1 MQAPSFLALFF
12 TIVLAAGIASCKG
25 PEGPQGPA
33 GAQGV
38 AGAPGTQGPKGDQG
52 NANVVTSGWFK
63 PQWNAYDWTIP
74 PSNSRWINYQVYNSG
89 NSLFTEEAINTA
101 SIHTYIKYQALV
113 GATQGYELTENITAN
128 PYATSYIKIPGRTT
142 NAYNDFLPGNYSSR
156 WGKNLYIPWFEI
168 DVRVY
173 NEDKLLWEIS
183 PDMSGKSTEF
193 YLDLVKDYPQIR
205 HVIVYGNP
213 AGRTADINWDNYEEV
228 KEALG
233 LED

>member
-38 AGAPGTQGPKGDQG
+38 AGAPGTQGPKGEQG
-52 NANVVTSGWFK
+52 NANVVTTAWASFNWDQGYAFT
-63 PQWNAYDWTIP
+63 AYVQLYKSDSKKQYP
-74 PSNSRWINYQVYNSG
+74 
-89 NSLFTEEAINTA
+89 LFTEEVMNNAAIY
-101 SIHTYIKYQALV
+101 SYVKYKTRLFENNSYQLQERIS
-113 GATQGYELTENITAN
+113 ATDVTTFYFQ
-128 PYATSYIKIPGRTT
+128 IPGRAGTAT
-142 NAYNDFLPGNYSSR
+142 EDYQTGVLYLNSDKLGVNYFAPHVNLGTRFGSTDIPELT
-156 WGKNLYIPWFEI
+156 GKNQA
-168 DVRVY
+168 
-173 NEDKLLWEIS
+173 
-183 PDMSGKSTEF
+183 F
-193 YLDLVKDYPQIR
+193 YDNLVKDSPQIR